1 MFRAVTCSSSG
12 GQIVLLQHL
21 VLSFSVNG
29 RTVRRYRR
37 TVRPFTESDD
47 TRWYDIYLLTAIG
60 LSPGGSSTV
69 HIYTQTVQ
77 YSTHLHTNSTVQ
89 YSTAQ
94 YTVYIVFPLQQ
105 CLYEIASI
113 LHYTYSIS
121 PVLLVIDCSTDTAVL
136 VYCLNRPILSS
147 AAFHSYIYRMS
158 QEESARLQEGVPYVK
173 VYRYNPKHLYPKL
186 NGYGDNGQ
194 RILKL
199 WQLLHTFWWPNTY

>member
-1 MFRAVTCSSSG
+1 MAVV
-12 GQIVLLQHL
+12 Q
-21 VLSFSVNG
+21 
-29 RTVRRYRR
+29 Y
-37 TVRPFTESDD
+37 
-47 TRWYDIYLLTAIG
+47 
-60 LSPGGSSTV
+60 STI

>member
-1 MFRAVTCSSSG
+1 MFPY
-12 GQIVLLQHL
+12 L
-21 VLSFSVNG
+21 
-29 RTVRRYRR
+29 
-37 TVRPFTESDD
+37 TEIFP
-47 TRWYDIYLLTAIG
+47 YVCYLIYLLTAIG

-199 WQLLHTFWWPNTY
+199 